1 MTDLLGSA
9 LVVLGT
15 LLIVLAAFGLLRMPD
30 IYLRLSA
37 TSKSSSLGIA
47 CVLAGV
53 ALLMQ
58 DTGVTLRALIIVTFV
73 VLTVPVASHI
83 FWRAAYRAG
92 TKLWAGSVVDEM
104 GESQQAQPGSR
115 STGKDL
121 RRSR

>member
-58 DTGVTLRALIIVTFV
+58 DTGVTFRALIIVAFV

-83 FWRAAYRAG
+83 LGRAAYRAG

-104 GESQQAQPGSR
+104 GESQHAHPGAR

>member
-58 DTGVTLRALIIVTFV
+58 DTGVTLRALIIVAFV

-83 FWRAAYRAG
+83 LGRAAYRAG

-104 GESQQAQPGSR
+104 GESQHAQPGSR

-121 RRSR
+121 RRKR